1 MGAYQRNRSAPQ
13 GFRRLFNTVKDI
25 MQYKEGL
32 ATMNMQNLVAAL
44 NQNKVYEGSGRLN
57 ASRYARDSI
66 TPCSTSLLSH
76 TISLTAAVSHH
87 LIDPAHLSHHGD

>member
-1 MGAYQRNRSAPQ
+1 MKIIERRHRDYVGAYQRNRSAPQ

-25 MQYKEGL
+25 MRYKEGL

-57 ASRYARDSI
+57 ASRYAARQHH
-66 TPCSTSLLSH
+66 TLQHTVAH
-76 TISLTAAVSHH
+76 TIH
-87 LIDPAHLSHHGD
+87 

>member
-1 MGAYQRNRSAPQ
+1 MYQSGAHYETLSKLKPAAVDGVHEDLERRQRDYVGAYQRNRSAPQ

-25 MQYKEGL
+25 MRYKEGL

-57 ASRYARDSI
+57 A
-66 TPCSTSLLSH
+66 
-76 TISLTAAVSHH
+76 
-87 LIDPAHLSHHGD
+87 